1 MQERDEDVTILKRSV
16 KELESTVTVLEEEDL
31 IPRQRRLSH
40 ENTDANRVKDIVLG
54 HHSNIMPRHRKL
66 LTDIASL
73 IPHMPD
79 IEINDDRSTFLERV
93 TSSCVIY
100 MEWVELEECVY
111 MWIGDK
117 EKVFKIELLAVFESR
132 SKVVACKN
140 PLLSFSCGFDD
151 VEYWND
157 F

>member
-54 HHSNIMPRHRKL
+54 HHSNIMP
-66 LTDIASL
+66 
-73 IPHMPD
+73 
-79 IEINDDRSTFLERV
+79 RSTFLERV